1 MEAIT
6 LMREVFVN
14 LLNDEIV
21 QRNEKKSFVWQE
33 LQITTI

>member
-14 LLNDEIV
+14 LLNDEIA
-21 QRNEKKSFVWQE
+21 QRNENKKFS
-33 LQITTI
+33 LARAAN

>member
-21 QRNEKKSFVWQE
+21 QRNENKKFSMAR
-33 LQITTI
+33 TAN